1 MKFLLVSDYDLD
13 YVGGAQTAFLTQAG
27 ALHDAG
33 HSVAVMA
40 PRARQ
45 APGLPE
51 VEVINPPSTVRI
63 PGAGLPV
70 YFFGRGLARWMRRLL
85 MATAPDV
92 VIVHSEFGLAAAA
105 VATAKSLGIV
115 TLHTVH
121 TFFWQAPKSAGPAAP
136 VMRGLYRL
144 FTRQKTPKPRLADR
158 PADSALRAMTLAMAQ
173 HADVVLSP
181 SKHQAQKLIEA
192 GAGNV
197 VVLSNAAKRTAHA
210 RPLPRQVP
218 LRLAWVGRFAPEKRL
233 DVALEAMQILLDRQV
248 PVLLEVAGGDLD
260 CHPANVRCIGT
271 VSPQQVEQLL
281 VRSHL
286 AVQTSLG
293 FDNQPMVMIEACAA
307 SRGIVVS
314 DPVLAREF
322 GDATILASSPDAQGL
337 ADTLEAVVAEWST
350 VETAARAAGER
361 ASNSAPA
368 AHVDKLV
375 ELVAA
380 ECRRQAQQGS

>member
-1 MKFLLVSDYDLD
+1 MKFLLVCDYDLD
-13 YVGGAQTAFLTQAG
+13 YVGGAQTAFLTQAQ

-40 PRARQ
+40 PRARR
-45 APGLPE
+45 AAGLRD
-51 VEVINPPSTVRI
+51 VEVINPPNTVRI

-70 YFFGRGLARWMRRLL
+70 YRFGRGLERWMRRV
-85 MATAPDV
+85 MTAAAPDA
-92 VIVHSEFGLAAAA
+92 VIVHSEFGLASAA

-121 TFFWQAPKSAGPAAP
+121 TFFWQAPKAAGPAAP
-136 VMRGLYRL
+136 AMRGLYRL
-144 FTRQKTPKPRLADR
+144 FTRQKTPKSRLADR

-173 HADVVLSP
+173 CADVVLSP

-197 VVLSNAAKRTAHA
+197 VVLSNAAKRTAHTH
-210 RPLPRQVP
+210 PLPRQVP
-218 LRLAWVGRFAPEKRL
+218 LRLAWIGRFAPEKRL

-260 CHPANVRCIGT
+260 RHPANVRCIGT

-281 VRSHL
+281 LRSHL

-307 SRGIVVS
+307 NRGIIVS
-314 DPVLAREF
+314 DPVLAQEF
-322 GDATILASSPDAQGL
+322 GDATILASAPDAEGL
-337 ADTLEAVVAEWST
+337 ADTLEALVAEWST
-350 VETAARAAGER
+350 VEAAARATGER
-361 ASNSAPA
+361 AGESAPE
-368 AHVDKLV
+368 AHAEKLV
-375 ELVAA
+375 ELVTA
-380 ECRRQAQQGS
+380 ENRRRSHQGA